1 MISFLKNIISTTLAL
16 ILTIIILISVIVF
29 FSNSTLN
36 DKKTSAI
43 KENSILVINFSET
56 KIVERKSENP
66 FENLNPSSSDQKSM
80 ELKKILDNIEKA
92 KDDKNIKAI
101 YLNSPITSGGISQIE
116 EIRNKLLEF
125 KQTGKKI
132 ISYAEVY
139 SQSAYYLASIANK
152 IFLNPQG
159 GIELK
164 GFSASIMFYKDLF
177 DKLDIDVQIIRHGK
191 FKSAV
196 EKINFN

>member
-66 FENLNPSSSDQKSM
+66 FENLSPSSSDQKSM
-80 ELKKILDNIEKA
+80 ELKMFL
-92 KDDKNIKAI
+92 
-101 YLNSPITSGGISQIE
+101 G
-116 EIRNKLLEF
+116 LLE
-125 KQTGKKI
+125 
-132 ISYAEVY
+132 
-139 SQSAYYLASIANK
+139 L
-152 IFLNPQG
+152 
-159 GIELK
+159 
-164 GFSASIMFYKDLF
+164 
-177 DKLDIDVQIIRHGK
+177 
-191 FKSAV
+191 
-196 EKINFN
+196 

>member
-1 MISFLKNIISTTLAL
+1 MISFFKKYSFNNISFNTHNNNFNFGYC
-16 ILTIIILISVIVF
+16 F

-92 KDDKNIKAI
+92 KNDKNIKAI
-101 YLNSPITSGGISQIE
+101 YLNSPITSGGISQIR
-116 EIRNKLLEF
+116 RN
-125 KQTGKKI
+125 
-132 ISYAEVY
+132 
-139 SQSAYYLASIANK
+139 
-152 IFLNPQG
+152 
-159 GIELK
+159 
-164 GFSASIMFYKDLF
+164 
-177 DKLDIDVQIIRHGK
+177 
-191 FKSAV
+191 
-196 EKINFN
+196 